1 MDFRRFSKRNS
12 KIAAAFAALL
22 VTVLFLFLIPQT
34 KFFTRVTNAS
44 PVYYQ
49 TRILASGIWDD
60 AGVSARP
67 QALTL
72 RLYANGEEV
81 AAKAVT
87 GSSTSWNF
95 DFGEYE
101 TYHLGIPVQYT
112 LLSDPVQSYTMQI
125 APGTEEAGAL
135 RFQIKGTHSNVV
147 LSRRLFASS
156 ATGDDKHMVFFGIVC
171 LLSIL
176 LLAVYYVLKN
186 RRK

>member
-1 MDFRRFSKRNS
+1 MDFRRFLKRNS
-12 KIAAAFAALL
+12 KVAAVFAVLL
-22 VTVLFLFLIPQT
+22 VSAILLLLVPQAEMAARAT
-34 KFFTRVTNAS
+34 DA
-44 PVYYQ
+44 PQVYYQ

-67 QALTL
+67 QELML

-81 AAKAVT
+81 AAKAIT
-87 GSSTSWNF
+87 GSSTAWDF

-135 RFQIKGTHSNVV
+135 RFEIKGTHSNVV
-147 LSRRLFASS
+147 LSRRIFAST
-156 ATGDDKHMVFFGIVC
+156 ATGDEKHMVFFGIIC

-176 LLAVYYVLKN
+176 LLSVYFVMRN